1 MLLCLVRPACAEQI
15 LAVHV
20 SRHGSHF
27 VIALRIALAVP
38 PAAAFAALQDYTA
51 MPRFNPDLRRVR
63 VEPTARPGRVRLFV
77 TVHACV
83 LIFCKT
89 LHQEQI
95 VTATP
100 EPQGG
105 RMSARLV
112 PQGGDFRSGQASWW
126 VHPCATVNAP
136 SCLQIRIALQP
147 AFWVPPLIGP
157 WILQRK
163 LYREARR
170 SSRGIEQIAAVLA
183 AHTSAGRRR
192 TATSP
197 ALSVQSVHR
206 P

>member
-1 MLLCLVRPACAEQI
+1 MAALVMLLCLVRPACAEQI

-63 VEPTARPGRVRLFV
+63 VKPTARPDRVRLFV

-170 SSRGIEQIAAVLA
+170 SSRGIEQIAAMLA
-183 AHTSAGRRR
+183 ARA
-192 TATSP
+192 AASP
-197 ALSVQSVHR
+197 ALSPQPVRH